1 MCRNKLNS
9 LLKCAEKQYIADL
22 LDSNKS
28 NLKKTWNIMK
38 HIVNRKKTQ
47 KLQEKF
53 KMSDNTIT
61 SDKTVIAENF
71 NDFFVNIG
79 NNLAKRIP
87 NVSTSP
93 GRYMGDMIS

>member
-1 MCRNKLNS
+1 MEYHELYS
-9 LLKCAEKQYIADL
+9 E
-22 LDSNKS
+22 S
-28 NLKKTWNIMK
+28 KKN
-38 HIVNRKKTQ
+38 Q

-93 GRYMGDMIS
+93 GRYMGDMISQSLFLDPVTP